1 MNKNMQIPIFF
12 DNLLKNDHSNNW
24 FELIGTCYKLEKVF
38 LSFSEFSGDL
48 GVNKWGKWGVKYHFF
63 AFFDKKRL
71 SKSRIVQR
79 MENNCSLRLNRI
91 PKIYLWRFQ

>member
-1 MNKNMQIPIFF
+1 MNINMQITIFF
-12 DNLLKNDHSNNW
+12 DNLLKNDHLNDW
-24 FELIGTCYKLEKVF
+24 FELIGTFFKLEKVF

-91 PKIYLWRFQ
+91 PKIYLRRFQ